1 MGFAAPSSTIN
12 IIEESNIQQRQLPS
26 VYREAESTSSAQLS
40 RRSAIASATMLMS
53 AVFASTTNSPVQ
65 AADPDVVI
73 VGLDSYLYRII
84 RVKEATQQEKRL
96 IQTGK
101 FKDTQRA
108 NVKLAV
114 RFMVQNYRLSDSV
127 VGASS
132 FLSGTSSM
140 RAVETGQMAV
150 ANLQTILEYFDSS
163 DIENIKVGKN
173 SMNGKEDLV
182 IKGLDATKSKLDEFL
197 LLFDQDTVAK
207 IKAQVQEENE
217 LNIKEFDPNLGDI
230 INLPPPS

>member
-1 MGFAAPSSTIN
+1 MGSWNFLLCFSLLCHSACGLASSTRRSKTMGFAAPSSTIN

-108 NVKLAV
+108 NVKLWV
-114 RFMVQNYRLSDSV
+114 RRVPITVQTYYI
-127 VGASS
+127 
-132 FLSGTSSM
+132 TC
-140 RAVETGQMAV
+140 
-150 ANLQTILEYFDSS
+150 I
-163 DIENIKVGKN
+163 
-173 SMNGKEDLV
+173 
-182 IKGLDATKSKLDEFL
+182 
-197 LLFDQDTVAK
+197 
-207 IKAQVQEENE
+207 
-217 LNIKEFDPNLGDI
+217 
-230 INLPPPS
+230 